1 MSELKRYSKI
11 TTVMPREFVLL
22 VGTGCRWGKCTFCDY
37 YFDKSIN
44 PIEINRKVLSHVT
57 GEFGVLDVIDSGSC
71 FELDEATFKLLKEIC
86 DTKGIHTIWFETH
99 YMYRNYLDKLRAY
112 FSNQTLYF
120 RCGAETFDVKM
131 RKKWNKGIK
140 DEVDAKKMAEDFN
153 GICLLVG
160 VEGQTKEQILNDL
173 ALAKKY
179 FDYYSVNL
187 FCNNSTSVKRDEALA
202 KWFIEEVAPTLEGLK
217 GCEVLIDNTDLGVG

>member
-44 PIEINRKVLSHVT
+44 PIEINREVLSHVT